1 MLRCESFC
9 IFRIASYGI
18 TTPLL
23 QASRPPL
30 CSPKRCM
37 YPGREQPHIRSNII
51 HVGEGLFSSI
61 PADAYPVCKTRPVLA
76 SMYVLQ
82 PGSRK
87 MLKITDSPSVIIM
100 SRGTS
105 LLPAVHANI
114 SLFSCLDFHGDR
126 FSYLSKVAVTSLVRI
141 MDFLCYFA
149 ALCALLVIVMTAKIK
164 APGKAD
170 TKWFLLSEFFVFSLY
185 MIAFN
190 KGCETITAAT
200 ISVIIATV
208 PVITALLVR
217 VIYGERLSGIR

>member
-9 IFRIASYGI
+9 IFRIASYDI

-23 QASRPPL
+23 QAGRPPL

-100 SRGTS
+100 SRGTF
-105 LLPAVHANI
+105 LLPAVH
-114 SLFSCLDFHGDR
+114 
-126 FSYLSKVAVTSLVRI
+126 
-141 MDFLCYFA
+141 
-149 ALCALLVIVMTAKIK
+149 ALLVIVMTAKIK

-170 TKWFLLSEFFVFSLY
+170 TKWFLLSEFFVLSLY